1 MTVPFPAVR
10 TRIAAILVASAMVAG
25 CAAPGKGASGYDKEA
40 MRRDVALASKLM
52 DLADLASTQAR
63 TQYVRLLVQRAP
75 DLELAAIAKLQA
87 GITSVSRA
95 MALDPSPVQGLVHMY
110 IWSRM
115 ARFACENR
123 KQSLPE
129 SMRFPCDELYG
140 RVADQLSSLAKAEL
154 GAARLAELDRLIAAY
169 QAEHPTLLHVGLLRI
184 DDIASSRSEV
194 ELVLPPAEESMLS
207 PVTDAA
213 HQIEQARLLGAQ
225 MLWLAARLPGT
236 VADELEG
243 SARLLAQSEVAQR
256 ALADLHGLGPTM
268 AATADN
274 LRVNAEAQRELAS
287 QISVLAQDV
296 RAAASRADRALTIV
310 VGALVVAAGI
320 AVGWMLRARRK
331 APSP

>member
-1 MTVPFPAVR
+1 
-10 TRIAAILVASAMVAG
+10 
-25 CAAPGKGASGYDKEA
+25 
-40 MRRDVALASKLM
+40 
-52 DLADLASTQAR
+52 
-63 TQYVRLLVQRAP
+63 
-75 DLELAAIAKLQA
+75 
-87 GITSVSRA
+87 
-95 MALDPSPVQGLVHMY
+95 MY

-123 KQSLPE
+123 KQSMPE
-129 SMRFPCDELYG
+129 SMQFPCDELYG

-154 GAARLAELDRLIAAY
+154 GTARLAELDRLIAAY

-274 LRVNAEAQRELAS
+274 LRVNAEA
-287 QISVLAQDV
+287 VL
-296 RAAASRADRALTIV
+296 
-310 VGALVVAAGI
+310 
-320 AVGWMLRARRK
+320 
-331 APSP
+331 